1 MMSVRD
7 ELLPSFAV
15 LRTAYPRGLP
25 DEDYL
30 PLLAVLHDGYSAR
43 QLAALVAEFAGRE
56 RVVVDNDHA
65 RVVSGQPPDRA
76 QVAAVRSRL
85 AEAGY
90 DALNHDE

>member
-1 MMSVRD
+1 MGVGD
-7 ELLPSFAV
+7 ELLPSLAV
-15 LRTAYPRGLP
+15 LRAAYPAGLP

-30 PLLAVLHDGYSAR
+30 PLLVVLNDGYSDR

-65 RVVSGQPPDRA
+65 ALVSGEKPDR
-76 QVAAVRSRL
+76 QRVTAVRSRL

-90 DALNHDE
+90 EALDQE